1 MAQIYV
7 IGRITSDIEVKSSQ
21 KGNDYV
27 RFDIA
32 ENIGSKDRS
41 RTQYFQ
47 VWAFNENARKL
58 IASKT
63 KKGSLV
69 AVSGSVELETYTKQD
84 GLTIDKRLK
93 IYLNDWKF
101 VNIKN
106 EKGKAK
112 NLPEASPENTHTIEC
127 IDGERD
133 DLPS

>member
-47 VWAFNENARKL
+47 VWAFNENARNL
-58 IASKT
+58 IASKA

-106 EKGKAK
+106 EKGKTK
-112 NLPEASPENTHTIEC
+112 KLPEISLGNTHTIEC

>member
-7 IGRITSDIEVKSSQ
+7 IGRITCDIEVKSSQ

-47 VWAFNENARKL
+47 VWAFNDEARKL
-58 IASKT
+58 ISSKAT
-63 KKGSLV
+63 KGSLV
-69 AVSGSVELETYTKQD
+69 AVSGSLELESYTKKD

-106 EKGKAK
+106 ENGKHQ
-112 NLPEASPENTHTIEC
+112 NLPEASPGNTHFIEC

>member
-58 IASKT
+58 IASKA

-69 AVSGSVELETYTKQD
+69 AVSGSVGRIKH
-84 GLTIDKRLK
+84 IK
-93 IYLNDWKF
+93 IARNRCANS
-101 VNIKN
+101 NI
-106 EKGKAK
+106 
-112 NLPEASPENTHTIEC
+112 I
-127 IDGERD
+127 
-133 DLPS
+133 